1 MTDHAKRV
9 PDVDPPPENRSGL
22 LKVSRSVSIPLD
34 ELFWRFSA
42 SGGPGGQHANTSNTR
57 AEVRF
62 DIAGSPSLNDVQ
74 RERLLARLGNEVR
87 VAASD
92 ERSQARNR
100 SLALERLRD
109 RLAENLRVEAPRR
122 PTKPSKGA
130 RTRRMEAKS
139 QRGELKKGRS
149 RRYGPDE

>member
-1 MTDHAKRV
+1 M
-9 PDVDPPPENRSGL
+9 
-22 LKVSRSVSIPLD
+22 SIPLD
-34 ELFWRFSA
+34 ELSWRFSA

-62 DIAGSPSLNDVQ
+62 DIAGSPSLNEVQ

-100 SLALERLRD
+100 ALALERLKD

-130 RTRRMEAKS
+130 RTRRMEAKT

-149 RRYGPDE
+149 RRYGPD